1 MEEKEEPVK
10 GSGGGAVVEKEE
22 KQTNTGSE
30 GSRKSKASKGPNGNG
45 ENRESIGSAVS
56 PSLNR
61 LIVGDAED
69 GSSNKPEISSKAQ
82 RRAKRR
88 ARKKAKKDKA
98 SKLKAARAK
107 ASTDPQD
114 SDPDDS
120 SDDESTILSSSSNR
134 SRQEDAEH
142 IRKLEAMIVTLTA
155 KAKLGRRKSV
165 ADVGVELNN
174 RMIYSLA
181 EVKDDEK
188 LKTVNGYTLLD
199 LFMRIED
206 AKVIGQHKQIISYLS
221 LEVKNNLL
229 LFLSQGNAKEA
240 GWHSH
245 EFSEI
250 RDLNSLSDSDIQN
263 LLVLI
268 ARPNEKGTLVRIL
281 NNVKIPLSPTT
292 ADKPLYLAL
301 KPILRGVLSYLQTYE
316 KLYRM
321 LSGEQGVLIN
331 GKTIGEDPNMT
342 IELSKKVKGGDKYLD
357 SHESIL
363 RNTLVNNGPI
373 PMKFFDSLK
382 ASEDRG
388 VTNYLFSAVQS
399 IERIHPR
406 VERTPSSN
414 FVIKAAKETR
424 FTQVMTFPDRPG
436 VFGQVLIETM
446 KFNINMYLTIYDKLV
461 MPFYSMM
468 QAEQYDSKTRKVA
481 SMLGYILSNN
491 EDDEE
496 REVIIERV
504 MNEEYADDYEHRI
517 CHLEESLADARE
529 EAAIATRNFN
539 ELNAARNS
547 ELLYAANN
555 PSDGR
560 YPVKIATGATST
572 LRKPGQVTILTK
584 KPCFA
589 EARKEG
595 TCSYGASCRYSHDKR
610 DLDKLRND
618 PKASQNLQVLNVLAE
633 HSPEVYDAKAAEFSS
648 QY

>member
-1 MEEKEEPVK
+1 MDEKEEPVK
-10 GSGGGAVVEKEE
+10 GSGGGAVVDKEE
-22 KQTNTGSE
+22 KQQDTTGSE
-30 GSRKSKASKGPNGNG
+30 GSRKSSTSRVSNGKG
-45 ENRESIGSAVS
+45 EMRESIESTVS

-61 LIVGDAED
+61 LIVGGAED
-69 GSSNKPEISSKAQ
+69 GSSNKPEVSIKAQ
-82 RRAKRR
+82 GRRAKER

-98 SKLKAARAK
+98 IQSKKR
-107 ASTDPQD
+107 STDAQ
-114 SDPDDS
+114 DPDPEDDD
-120 SDDESTILSSSSNR
+120 DDESTILSSSSIQ
-134 SRQEDAEH
+134 SRQEDKEQ
-142 IRKLEAMIVTLTA
+142 IRKLEAMIAALTA
-155 KAKLGRRKSV
+155 KAKLSRRQSV

-174 RMIYSLA
+174 RMIHTLT
-181 EVKDDEK
+181 EVKEDEK
-188 LKTVNGYTLLD
+188 LKRADGYTLLD
-199 LFMRIED
+199 LFMRMDD
-206 AKVIGQHKQIISYLS
+206 AKVIGQHKQILSYLS
-221 LEVKNNLL
+221 VEVKNNLV

-250 RDLNSLSDSDIQN
+250 RDLNCLSDSDIQN
-263 LLVLI
+263 LLVLMV
-268 ARPNEKGTLVRIL
+268 RPNEKGMLVRIL

-301 KPILRGVLSYLQTYE
+301 RPILRGVLSYLQQYE

-321 LSGEQGVLIN
+321 LSGEQGVLVN
-331 GKTIGEDPNMT
+331 GKTIGADPNMV
-342 IELSKKVKGGDKYLD
+342 IELSKKLKDGKGYLD
-357 SHESIL
+357 SHEAIL
-363 RNTLVNNGPI
+363 KHTLVTNGPI
-373 PMKFFDSLK
+373 PSKFFDSLK

-388 VTNYLFSAVQS
+388 IVNYLFSAVQS
-399 IERIHPR
+399 VERINPR
-406 VERTPSSN
+406 VERTPSGK
-414 FVIKAAKETR
+414 FVIKPAKETR

-436 VFGQVLIETM
+436 VFGRVLIETM

-496 REVIIERV
+496 REIIIERV

-517 CHLEESLADARE
+517 CHLEERLANANE

-539 ELNAARNS
+539 ELKAARNN

-560 YPVKIATGATST
+560 YPVKIATGATSS

-595 TCSYGASCRYSHDKR
+595 TCSYGGSCKYSHDKR

-618 PKASQNLQVLNVLAE
+618 PKAYQNIQVLNVLAE

>member
-1 MEEKEEPVK
+1 
-10 GSGGGAVVEKEE
+10 
-22 KQTNTGSE
+22 
-30 GSRKSKASKGPNGNG
+30 
-45 ENRESIGSAVS
+45 
-56 PSLNR
+56 
-61 LIVGDAED
+61 
-69 GSSNKPEISSKAQ
+69 
-82 RRAKRR
+82 
-88 ARKKAKKDKA
+88 
-98 SKLKAARAK
+98 
-107 ASTDPQD
+107 
-114 SDPDDS
+114 
-120 SDDESTILSSSSNR
+120 
-134 SRQEDAEH
+134 
-142 IRKLEAMIVTLTA
+142 
-155 KAKLGRRKSV
+155 
-165 ADVGVELNN
+165 
-174 RMIYSLA
+174 MIYSIT
-181 EVKDDEK
+181 EVRDDEK
-188 LKTVNGYTLLD
+188 LKIVNGYTLLD
-199 LFMRIED
+199 LSMRMED

-250 RDLNSLSDSDIQN
+250 RDLNSLSNSDIQN

-301 KPILRGVLSYLQTYE
+301 KQILRGVLSYLQTYE

-331 GKTIGEDPNMT
+331 GKTIGEDPNMI
-342 IELSKKVKGGDKYLD
+342 IELTKKVKGGDKYLD
-357 SHESIL
+357 THEAIL
-363 RNTLVNNGPI
+363 RNTLVTNGPI
-373 PMKFFDSLK
+373 PSKFFDSLK

-406 VERTPSSN
+406 VERTSSSN

-468 QAEQYDSKTRKVA
+468 HAEQYDSKTRKVA

-496 REVIIERV
+496 REAIIERV

-517 CHLEESLADARE
+517 CHLEERLANANE
-529 EAAIATRNFN
+529 KAAIATRNFN
-539 ELNAARNS
+539 ELNPARNN

-560 YPVKIATGATST
+560 YPVKIATGATSS

-595 TCSYGASCRYSHDKR
+595 TCSYGRSCRYSHDKK
-610 DLDKLRND
+610 DLDKVRND
-618 PKASQNLQVLNVLAE
+618 PKAYQNMQVLSVLAE
-633 HSPEVYDAKAAEFSS
+633 HSPEVYDAKAAEFSES
-648 QY
+648 Y